1 MSLLASALVAMAIG
15 AAGPGGMVAG
25 RVVRVVAPGDTVAA
39 AGAMVVL
46 HYVTP
51 SKQGPVDS
59 LRVGADGRFRFAQP
73 ADTTAIL
80 LISSRW
86 DGVQY
91 FSTPIGSAH
100 GQRDSLVT
108 LVVSDSASAAPIA
121 LAARHLVISAPAA
134 DGTRSAVDLLILAND
149 GYQTRVPPDLS
160 AASWRFLMPKT
171 AVNLVLGE
179 SDFAEEAVQFHGD
192 TLELHAAVP
201 PGQRQLLVHY
211 QIPPA
216 TRALSVP
223 WAEGTPVVN
232 VLLEE
237 AAATAGAPLARADT
251 TTVDG
256 RHYTRWTGA
265 MAAPGAIQLR
275 FGGDGQLPGWVA
287 EAVAGCFAVGL
298 IVMALLSGRRAT
310 RPRRP
315 SAVTA
320 TVSSPVDELLDA
332 IARLDAA
339 HAGGEAA
346 HDAAEWHQYQSA
358 RAALKEQVRTLLP
371 P

>member
-1 MSLLASALVAMAIG
+1 MAILATALLAMAVG
-15 AAGPGGMVAG
+15 AAGPGGTVAG
-25 RVVRVVAPGDTVAA
+25 RVVRVAAPGDTVPAT
-39 AGAMVVL
+39 GAMVVL
-46 HYVTP
+46 HGVTP

-59 LRVGADGRFRFAQP
+59 VRVGADGRFRLARP

-80 LISSRW
+80 LVSSRW

-91 FSTPIGSAH
+91 FSTPIGSNHRA
-100 GQRDSLVT
+100 GDSLVV
-108 LVVSDSASAAPIA
+108 LVVSDSASAAPVS

-134 DGTRSAVDLLILAND
+134 DGTRSAVDLLVLAND
-149 GYQTRVPPDLS
+149 GFRTRVPPTLTE
-160 AASWRFLMPKT
+160 ASWRFLMPRS

-192 TLELHAAVP
+192 TLELHAALP

-216 TRALSVP
+216 TRALDVP
-223 WAEGTPVVN
+223 WAEGSPVVN

-237 AAATAGAPLARADT
+237 PDATAGAPLARADT

-265 MAAPGAIQLR
+265 MVAPGIIALR
-275 FGGDGQLPGWVA
+275 FGGDGQLPGWVL
-287 EAVAGCFAVGL
+287 EVVAGCFALGL
-298 IVMALLSGRRAT
+298 IGMALLSARRA
-310 RPRRP
+310 RQPQP
-315 SAVTA
+315 VAVA
-320 TVSSPVDELLDA
+320 TTTPIDDLLDA

-346 HDAAEWHQYQSA
+346 HDPAAWQAYQAERA
-358 RAALKEQVRTLLP
+358 RLKDAVRALLP
-371 P
+371 G

>member
-1 MSLLASALVAMAIG
+1 MPLLASALVAMAIG
-15 AAGPGGMVAG
+15 AVGPGGPVAG
-25 RVVRVVAPGDTVAA
+25 RVVRVASPGDTVAA

-46 HYVTP
+46 HSVTP
-51 SKQGPVDS
+51 ARQGAIDS
-59 LRVGADGRFRFAQP
+59 ARVGPDGRFRFAQP

-91 FSTPIGSAH
+91 FSTPIGSDH
-100 GQRDSLVT
+100 RQRDALIT
-108 LVVSDSASAAPIA
+108 LVVADSASAAPIA

-134 DGTRSAVDLLILAND
+134 DGTRSAVDLLVLAND
-149 GYQTRVPPDLS
+149 GYQTRVPSTLTT
-160 AASWRFLMPKT
+160 ASWRFLMPRS

-216 TRALSVP
+216 TRALTIP
-223 WAEGTPVVN
+223 WAEGAPVVN
-232 VLLEE
+232 MLLEE

-265 MAAPGAIQLR
+265 MTAPGAIELR
-275 FGGDGQLPGWVA
+275 FGGDGQLPSWVL
-287 EAVAGCFAVGL
+287 EAVAGCLGLGL
-298 IVMALLSGRRAT
+298 IVMALLSARTAT
-310 RPRRP
+310 RPVP
-315 SAVTA
+315 PTLA
-320 TVSSPVDELLDA
+320 SPAEVDALLDA
-332 IARLDAA
+332 IAQLDAA
-339 HAGGEAA
+339 HTGGEAA
-346 HDAAEWHQYQSA
+346 HDAADWRQYQAA
-358 RAALKEQVRTLLP
+358 RDSLKVQVRALLP

>member
-1 MSLLASALVAMAIG
+1 MAILATALWAMALS
-15 AAGPGGMVAG
+15 AVGPGGTVAG
-25 RVVRVVAPGDTVAA
+25 RVVRVAAPGDTVAA
-39 AGAMVVL
+39 TGAMVVL
-46 HYVTP
+46 HSVTP
-51 SKQGPVDS
+51 TKQGPVDS
-59 LRVGADGRFRFAQP
+59 VRVGADGRFRLAQP

-80 LISSRW
+80 LVSSRW

-91 FSTPIGSAH
+91 FSTPIGSNH
-100 GQRDSLVT
+100 RTGDSLVV
-108 LVVSDSASAAPIA
+108 LIVSDSASAAPVS

-134 DGTRSAVDLLILAND
+134 DGTRSAVDLLVLAND
-149 GYQTRVPPDLS
+149 GYRTRVPPTLTD
-160 AASWRFLMPKT
+160 ASWRFLMPRS

-192 TLELHAAVP
+192 TLELHAALP

-216 TRALSVP
+216 TRALDVP
-223 WAEGTPVVN
+223 WAEGSPVVN

-237 AAATAGAPLARADT
+237 ADATAGAPLARADT

-265 MAAPGAIQLR
+265 MVAPGIIALR
-275 FGGDGQLPGWVA
+275 FGGDGQLPGWVL
-287 EAVAGCFAVGL
+287 EAVAGVFALGL
-298 IVMALLSGRRAT
+298 IGMAVLGARRA
-310 RPRRP
+310 RHPVAGVAVES
-315 SAVTA
+315 SAI
-320 TVSSPVDELLDA
+320 DELLDT

-346 HDAAEWHQYQSA
+346 HAPAVWQQYQA
-358 RAALKEQVRTLLP
+358 ERTRLKEAVRALLP
-371 P
+371 R